1 MNDKVDS
8 RMTNLLKSVFQN
20 WPVPLK
26 QQKSMKITLEQGK
39 ILHFREEGDI
49 THLTILVSTDKLT
62 IGISKLL
69 PGANYFASMH
79 QNSDEFYYMLSG
91 TLTILIND
99 VDSYDIKDGEGF
111 LIKAKDKHEVFNFTD
126 KMAVV
131 LFCLAPEI

>member
-1 MNDKVDS
+1 MNDKVDL

-20 WPVPLK
+20 WPHASRE
-26 QQKSMKITLEQGK
+26 QKSTKITLEQGK

-49 THLTILVSTDKLT
+49 THLTILASTEKFT

-69 PGANYFASMH
+69 PGANYFASIH

-91 TLTILIND
+91 TLTVLIND
-99 VDSYDIKDGEGF
+99 VDSYDVKEGEGF

-131 LFCLAPEI
+131 LFCIAPEI